1 LKDNNRG
8 CKIKKSG

>member
-8 CKIKKSG
+8 CRIKKSG